1 MLLTHLVTP
10 TACMLHLLQAKLL
23 FTDQGTRYD
32 HTGGARDPST
42 SAVPNWLSD
51 WRLKLALGSWQLYQE
66 LWMELSGAAAA
77 CYTRCG
83 RKRNGALMMADIAD
97 ALMARGN
104 VARTAVVLQRQ
115 CRLFLKEGWW
125 ELAAAVLPRLLQCQ
139 KMLMQVLLLVMCSV
153 CKSCSLTVPLLTY
166 PLAPGCTESP
176 PHRLVLCIASR

>member
-1 MLLTHLVTP
+1 MHAAVA
-10 TACMLHLLQAKLL
+10 ACIASKLL
-23 FTDQGTRYD
+23 FTDQSTCYD
-32 HTGGARDPST
+32 HSGGTRDPST

-104 VARTAVVLQRQ
+104 VARAAVVLQRQ

-125 ELAAAVLPRLLQCQ
+125 ELAAAVLLRLLQCQ
-139 KMLMQVLLLVMCSV
+139 KMLMQVLLPVMCSV
-153 CKSCSLTVPLLTY
+153 CKSCSLAV
-166 PLAPGCTESP
+166 C
-176 PHRLVLCIASR
+176 

>member
-104 VARTAVVLQRQ
+104 VARAAVVLQRQ

-139 KMLMQVLLLVMCSV
+139 KMLMQVLLCVTCFV
-153 CKSCSLTVPLLTY
+153 CKSCSLNVSLLTQSV
-166 PLAPGCTESP
+166 AARCTEST
-176 PHRLVLCIASR
+176 PHRLMFCIASR